1 MPLRSRAAPPMGM
14 ALAIL
19 LICLSGGW
27 TGAARGAET
36 KVAEVPSEDIFG
48 FTSPT
53 DVGNP
58 GDTGFANENDGRLGK
73 RSGIYRALNTK
84 YEFGKT
90 LPGDWWIASSIFGA
104 YNHASN
110 VPNLNDINRVA
121 FDGLSFEIEHR
132 ILKRSIGNPFAISL
146 SIEPRWGRIDG
157 VSGETSNSFGAAFKL
172 FIDAV
177 VIPDKLFWATN
188 LQWTPLTAQDPMNR
202 GRWMDSSSTLASMAL
217 AYQLS
222 MKFFV
227 GVETHYHSSFGNV
240 WPSQNLGNAL
250 YIGPTLLWRV
260 TDKVSFNTT
269 YQPQVWGHASGSP
282 DRNLDLDNFERA
294 QFRAKLAVAF

>member
-1 MPLRSRAAPPMGM
+1 MSM
-14 ALAIL
+14 AFAIL
-19 LICLSGGW
+19 LAGLSAGLP
-27 TGAARGAET
+27 GAAGATES
-36 KVAEVPSEDIFG
+36 KVADVPGDDIFG

-53 DVGNP
+53 NLGNVGDNS
-58 GDTGFANENDGRLGK
+58 FANENDGRLGK
-73 RSGIYRALNTK
+73 RSGIYRALNAK

-90 LPGDWWIASSIFGA
+90 LPGDWWIAGSFFGA

-110 VPNLNDINRVA
+110 VPDLNDINRVA

-146 SIEPRWGRIDG
+146 SVEPRWGRIDG
-157 VSGETSNSFGAAFKL
+157 TSGETSNSFGAVFKL

-177 VIPDKLFWATN
+177 VIPDTLFWAAN
-188 LQWTPLTAQDPMNR
+188 LQWAPQSAQDPMNR
-202 GRWMDSSSTLASMAL
+202 GHWMDSSSTLISMAL
-217 AYQLS
+217 AYQMS
-222 MKFFV
+222 AKVFV
-227 GVETHYHSSFGNV
+227 GVETRYLSAFGNA
-240 WPSQNLGNAL
+240 WPDQNLGNAL
-250 YIGPTLLWRV
+250 YVGPTLLWRV
-260 TDKVSFNTT
+260 TDKISLNAT